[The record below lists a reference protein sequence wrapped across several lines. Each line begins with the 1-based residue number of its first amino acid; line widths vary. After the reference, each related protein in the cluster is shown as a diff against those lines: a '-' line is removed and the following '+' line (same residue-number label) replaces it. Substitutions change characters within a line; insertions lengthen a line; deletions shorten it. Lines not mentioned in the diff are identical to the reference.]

1 MLHTL
6 PLCMRGPTLVWRE
19 FEVRRARTAL
29 ALAAAG
35 LATMA
40 TWAGSA
46 SVAGAAEDDSG
57 TVLRVGVM
65 SGVDNPNLWAVNSV
79 TEWSAV
85 TLQYD
90 MLLKFSDDDLTAA
103 PSLAEGCEPNDEF
116 TEWTCTLRE
125 GLTWSDG
132 EPLTSEDV
140 AFTYQLIA
148 DKRFPYFRSYVPEGS
163 TFETPDDT
171 TLVWKTPEPNRV
183 PDMPAWDYIVPEHGW
198 GQSADLDLKQIKAV
212 ETVPTVSSGPYQMT
226 EAVPGQYWTFTKN
239 PNYWGEEPAYD
250 TIEYR
255 QFTNVEAMV
264 QALKNGEI
272 DMADELQASLLPS
285 LESDDSITVQKVTP
299 DCWNNL
305 AFNFGGQGPDA
316 DPHPALQDIT
326 VRKAIAM
333 AIDKQAI
340 VDKVYPGAG
349 VPGETIVRPLST
361 FWHLDLPDDQVIPY
375 DPEAANDMLDEAG
388 YARGPDGVRVDP
400 KSGKPLE
407 LRMPTSNDTAGSDA
421 SGKLIAGYLD
431 QIGIKV
437 NAQPTSAGRV
447 YEYQQTGN
455 FDMYIWYWCGDPDP
469 DYQLSVFTSSQ
480 CGGLSDG
487 CWKDEKYDAMYE
499 EQRAEFDPDK
509 RQQIVKDMQQYVYEQ
524 IPAIA
529 YVYPNSLQAYR
540 NDRVTN
546 LTSVPGEDGYIL
558 PNYAYTPMV
567 TAEPASDADATSGSS
582 SGLPAWLWLVIA
594 VGVVGGIV
602 LVVRRGGRTSD
613 DEA

>member
-1 MLHTL
+1 
-6 PLCMRGPTLVWRE
+6 MRK
-19 FEVRRARTAL
+19 ARTAL
-29 ALAAAG
+29 VLSAVG
-35 LATMA
+35 LATMV
-40 TWAGSA
+40 TWAGASA
-46 SVAGAAEDDSG
+46 AAGAAEDDTAQDDASS

-65 SGVDNPNLWAVNSV
+65 SGIDNPNLWAVNSV

-90 MLLKFSDDDLTAA
+90 MLMKFSDEDLTAA
-103 PSLAEGCEPNDEF
+103 PGLAEGCEPNDDY
-116 TEWTCTLRE
+116 TEWTCTLRD

-132 EPLTSEDV
+132 EPLTSKDV
-140 AFTYQLIA
+140 AFTYELIA
-148 DKRFPYFRSYVPEGS
+148 EKRFPYFRSYVPEGS

-171 TLVWKTPEPNRV
+171 TLIWRTPEPNRV
-183 PDMPAWDYIVPEHGW
+183 PDMPAWDYIVPEHIW
-198 GQSADLDLKQIKAV
+198 GQYADLDIKQIKAV

-239 PNYWGEEPAYD
+239 SNYWGEEPTYD
-250 TIEYR
+250 TIEFR

-272 DMADELQASLLPS
+272 DMADELQPSLLPS
-285 LESDDSITVQKVTP
+285 LEGDDSITVQKVTP

-316 DPHPALQDIT
+316 DPNPALADLA
-326 VRKAIAM
+326 VRKAIAL

-349 VPGETIVRPLST
+349 VPGETIVRPLSA
-361 FWHLDLPDDQVIPY
+361 FWHLDIPDGEVIPY
-375 DPEAANDMLDEAG
+375 DPDAANAMLDEAG

-400 KSGKPLE
+400 KTGDPLV

-487 CWKDEKYDAMYE
+487 CWKDETYDKMYE
-499 EQRAEFDPDK
+499 EQRAEFDPDQ

-524 IPAIA
+524 IPAIP

-540 NDRVTN
+540 NDGVTN
-546 LTSVPGEDGYIL
+546 LTPVPGADGYIL
-558 PNYAYTPMV
+558 PNYAYTSMV
-567 TAEPASDADATSGSS
+567 SAQPAADSDASSGSS
-582 SGLPAWLWLVIA
+582 AGLPAWLWGVII
-594 VGVVGGIV
+594 VVVVGGVIV
-602 LVVRRGGRTSD
+602 IARRSGRTSD